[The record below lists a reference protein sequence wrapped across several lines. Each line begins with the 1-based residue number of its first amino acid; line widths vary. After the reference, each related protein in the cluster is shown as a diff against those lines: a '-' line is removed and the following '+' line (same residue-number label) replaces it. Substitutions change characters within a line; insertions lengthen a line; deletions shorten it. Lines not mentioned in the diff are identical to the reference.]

1 MSSTLLDE
9 PASRQSTMSAQR
21 LRSTMAAVR
30 VSMSWFGTRK
40 TLTPEQ
46 RAEAAEPFG
55 TDARFLSAGK
65 RLLDISHPAYKAVT
79 AAKTTIRNY
88 WIDHT
93 LPYPEDGV
101 RLLRQSDVA
110 SFTAR
115 MEDLRMRLHGTV
127 IGLENAYQALREKAR
142 RDRGSLFREADY
154 PATLVGLF
162 DAAWEFPSLA
172 PPEWLLTRNPELY
185 QQQAARIAARFDE
198 AARMAEDAF
207 LAELA
212 GLVQTLQ
219 DKLAGKADGVAKRL
233 HDTNVSDLREFFEK
247 FRRLNIH
254 SSEQL
259 DGIVE
264 QAEKAVT
271 LNGLFDLGGVS
282 ADQLRESPSL
292 RQAVST
298 RLSAVGAQLDGLMV
312 DRPRRAI
319 NRRPKASD
327 GEQE

>member
-1 MSSTLLDE
+1 MGESVSLERSEAAQHLALEWAATRVAFTWMGNRRTLDKG
-9 PASRQSTMSAQR
+9 QKQ
-21 LRSTMAAVR
+21 
-30 VSMSWFGTRK
+30 
-40 TLTPEQ
+40 
-46 RAEAAEPFG
+46 EAAEQFG
-55 TDARFLSAGK
+55 ADAAVLSASSK
-65 RLLDISHPAYKAVT
+65 LLDNKHKAYKAVT
-79 AAKTTIRNY
+79 AAKTAIRNY

-110 SFTAR
+110 SFTAH
-115 MEDLRMRLHGTV
+115 MEDLRMRLHGAV
-127 IGLENAYQALREKAR
+127 IGLENAYLQLREKAR
-142 RDRGSLFREADY
+142 RDRGSLFRESDY

-207 LAELA
+207 LAELDS
-212 GLVQTLQ
+212 LVQTLQ

>member
-1 MSSTLLDE
+1 MLLSNRLRELIDAAFTGLWVQTYEPDEAIKEIQALAAAETWQVVVKEPDPELDPVAVVRALLSLESEAGKATLLVL
-9 PASRQSTMSAQR
+9 PN
-21 LRSTMAAVR
+21 
-30 VSMSWFGTRK
+30 F
-40 TLTPEQ
+40 TPYLGD
-46 RAEAAEPFG
+46 PVV
-55 TDARFLSAGK
+55 K
-65 RLLDISHPAYKAVT
+65 H
-79 AAKTTIRNY
+79 
-88 WIDHT
+88 
-93 LPYPEDGV
+93 YP
-101 RLLRQSDVA
+101 
-110 SFTAR
+110 
-115 MEDLRMRLHGTV
+115 
-127 IGLENAYQALREKAR
+127 
-142 RDRGSLFREADY
+142 
-154 PATLVGLF
+154 PTLVGLL
-162 DAAWEFPSLA
+162 DVAWEFPSLA

-207 LAELA
+207 LTELA

-254 SSEQL
+254 SNEAL
-259 DGIVE
+259 DEIVT
-264 QAEKAVT
+264 QAEKALT
-271 LNGLFDLGGVS
+271 CNGLFDLGGVI
-282 ADQLRESPSL
+282 ADQLRESPAL

>member
-1 MSSTLLDE
+1 MGESVSLE
-9 PASRQSTMSAQR
+9 RSEAAQH
-21 LRSTMAAVR
+21 LALEWAATQ
-30 VSMSWFGTRK
+30 VSFTWMGNRK
-40 TLTPEQ
+40 TLDKGQ
-46 RAEAAEPFG
+46 KQEAAEQFG
-55 TDARFLSAGK
+55 ADAAVLSASSK
-65 RLLDISHPAYKAVT
+65 LLDNKHKAYKAVT
-79 AAKTTIRNY
+79 AAKTAIRNY

-110 SFTAR
+110 SFTAH
-115 MEDLRMRLHGTV
+115 MDDLRMRLHGTV
-127 IGLENAYQALREKAR
+127 IGLENAYQELRQKAR
-142 RDRGSLFREADY
+142 RDRGSLFRESDY

-162 DAAWEFPSLA
+162 DVAWEFPSLA

-207 LAELA
+207 LAELT

-254 SSEQL
+254 SSEAL
-259 DGIVE
+259 DAIVT
-264 QAEKAVT
+264 QAEKALT
-271 LNGLFDLGGVS
+271 CNGLFDLGGVS
-282 ADQLRESPSL
+282 ADQLRESPAL
-292 RQAVST
+292 RQAVAT

-312 DRPRRAI
+312 DRPRRVI
-319 NRRPKASD
+319 TRRPAASD
-327 GEQE
+327 VEQE

>member
-1 MSSTLLDE
+1 MTTLYLE
-9 PASRQSTMSAQR
+9 PREVPDVFRRAFPHYSGRKFQ
-21 LRSTMAAVR
+21 VR
-30 VSMSWFGTRK
+30 TAESL
-40 TLTPEQ
+40 TLH
-46 RAEAAEPFG
+46 
-55 TDARFLSAGK
+55 D
-65 RLLDISHPAYKAVT
+65 
-79 AAKTTIRNY
+79 NY
-88 WIDHT
+88 WSGGTKSDYMGVNLASGEIHS
-93 LPYPEDGV
+93 PECSEYGNPFVHPEIPTV
-101 RLLRQSDVA
+101 R
-110 SFTAR
+110 
-115 MEDLRMRLHGTV
+115 
-127 IGLENAYQALREKAR
+127 
-142 RDRGSLFREADY
+142 
-154 PATLVGLF
+154 
-162 DAAWEFPSLA
+162 LA

-282 ADQLRESPSL
+282 ADQFRESPSL

-312 DRPRRAI
+312 DRPRRVI
-319 NRRPKASD
+319 TRRPKASGD
-327 GEQE
+327 EYPSQYPTPATLPTGNSLCRPLVTAASRPRNKSWDARSNRT